1 MSTITA
7 KRKKRKADS
16 PFWFDNAAADRA
28 VEFFTRLKH
37 IKGELGGKPFQLEPW
52 QAKIVRDLF
61 GWKNKSDGSR
71 RYRTAYIEVPR
82 KNGKSTLCAGLALLL
97 LFTDGEQGAE
107 VYSVASTRDQARLV
121 YDPAREMVRRA
132 DFLRENSRVW
142 ESSPRIVFQQTASF
156 YRPIAAEDGAA
167 HGFNAHG
174 IVFDELHTQK
184 NRDLWD
190 VMHTSTGARKQPL
203 TVAITTAGFDRTS
216 ICWEMHEYARQVLD
230 ATITDDTFYPVIFAA
245 DETDDW
251 TDEKTWEKA
260 NPNLGISVSREYL
273 RTECEKAKLNPAY
286 ENTFRRLHLNQWT
299 EQDVRTIPMEAWRA
313 CADPSITA
321 ESLAGR
327 DCYAGLDLASTRDVT
342 AWILVFQINGQF
354 VCLPRFWLPQGSGS
368 ARDEQDKRAAMNFA
382 RSGQITL
389 TPGNE
394 VDYLRVLADIQQDMQ
409 RFNIMGIGFDAW
421 NARTLMQLA
430 VEGGF
435 PEDRRH
441 LMPQTFA
448 TYNEPFKKL
457 LGGLASRSF
466 LHPGHPVLDW
476 MASNVTHREDPSGN
490 IRPDK
495 GKSGD
500 KIDGICA
507 LLMGMALWI
516 QEGVNNPPT
525 LQGDGSV
532 EFLEW

>member
-1 MSTITA
+1 MKTA
-7 KRKKRKADS
+7 KKTTRKKTPAY
-16 PFWFDNAAADRA
+16 WFDSTAAENAVSFLRN
-28 VEFFTRLKH
+28 LQH
-37 IKGELGGKPFQLEPW
+37 IKGEHGGEPLQLQSW
-52 QAKIVRDLF
+52 QEKIVRDLF
-61 GWKNKSDGSR
+61 GWKRADGTR
-71 RYRTAYIEVPR
+71 KYRTAYIEVPR

-97 LFTDGEQGAE
+97 TFMDGEQGAE
-107 VYSVASTRDQARLV
+107 VYTVASSREQAGLV
-121 YDPAREMVRRA
+121 YEPAREMVRRNPVLA
-132 DFLRENSRVW
+132 KYAKIRDGVQ
-142 ESSPRIVFQQTASF
+142 RIVYERTASF
-156 YRPIAAEDGAA
+156 LRPIAADEGAA

-174 IVFDELHTQK
+174 VIFDELHTQK

-190 VMHTSTGARKQPL
+190 VMLTSTGARRQPL
-203 TVAITTAGFDRTS
+203 VVAITTAGFDHSS
-216 ICWEMHEYARQVLD
+216 ICWELHEYARQVND
-230 ATITDDTFYPVIFAA
+230 GTIKDKSFYPVIFAA
-245 DETDDW
+245 DDGDDW
-251 TDEKTWEKA
+251 TAEATWEKA
-260 NPNLGISVSREYL
+260 NPNIDVSVSRDYL

-299 EQDVRTIPMEAWRA
+299 EQDVRTIPMDAWRA
-313 CADPSITA
+313 CADSSITD
-321 ESLAGR
+321 ESLAGK

-342 AWILVFQINGQF
+342 AWVLVFQIDGKF
-354 VCLPRFWLPQGSGS
+354 ICLPRFWLPQGSGS
-368 ARDEQDKRAAMNFA
+368 ARDEQDKRSALNFA
-382 RSGQITL
+382 HSGQITL

-394 VDYLRVLADIQQDMQ
+394 VDYLRVLADIQADMQ

-421 NARTLMQLA
+421 NVRTLMQLA

-532 EFLEW
+532 EFIEW